1 MEEQTKVLIED
12 ATRMRA
18 ALDLL
23 RAKAIKSQQGRYS
36 SEARLDEDDINEI
49 LVVAG
54 MPDIAPKKDPDTD
67 ND

>member
-12 ATRMRA
+12 AARMQA

-23 RAKAIKSQQGRYS
+23 RAKAIKSQQSRYN
-36 SEARLDEDDINEI
+36 SEARIDEDDINEI

-54 MPDIAPKKDPDTD
+54 LPEIAPKKDPDTD

>member
-12 ATRMRA
+12 AARMQA

-23 RAKAIKSQQGRYS
+23 RAKAIKSQQSRYN
-36 SEARLDEDDINEI
+36 SEARIDEDDINEI

-54 MPDIAPKKDPDTD
+54 MPEIAPKKDPDTD

>member
-1 MEEQTKVLIED
+1 MEEQTKVLVER
-12 ATRMRA
+12 ATRMQA

-23 RAKAIKSQQGRYS
+23 TAKAIKSQQGRYR
-36 SEARLDEDDINEI
+36 SEAQLEEEDINEI

-54 MPDIAPKKDPDTD
+54 MPAIAPKKDPDTD